1 MNNLLNYIKTKK
13 TVLTSGLLVIC
24 GSLCFITGCF
34 VSNKSIAK
42 NTNYK
47 KNQNITKFKYKNFV
61 SAWNKILLDNQYFF
75 TFNTNKLLL
84 PTTNDKDVIDKL
96 NQIFN
101 PARIKAQ
108 VEKYQKNLTNDELLN
123 IPIQEYIN
131 FLQKLN
137 FKINRFNEDLSD
149 KDIEKLILFMMNSDY
164 NYLTFKT
171 MQQLAWTYSFKN
183 YFKDNIKNFLKKGF
197 SRNLKNYQK
206 YKSIMNLN

>member
-13 TVLTSGLLVIC
+13 TVLISGLLVIC
-24 GSLCFITGCF
+24 GGLCFITGCF
-34 VSNKSIAK
+34 VSNKNITK
-42 NTNYK
+42 NANYK
-47 KNQNITKFKYKNFV
+47 RNQNITKFKYKNFV
-61 SAWNKILLDNQYFF
+61 NAWNKILLDNQYFV

-84 PTTNDKDVIDKL
+84 PTTNNKEVINKL

-108 VEKYQKNLTNDELLN
+108 IEKYQKKLTDDKLLN

-137 FKINRFNEDLSD
+137 FKKNRFNEDLSD
-149 KDIEKLILFMMNSDY
+149 KNIEKLILFMMNSDY

-183 YFKDNIKNFLKKGF
+183 YFKDNIKTFLKKGF
-197 SRNLKNYQK
+197 SRNLENYQK
-206 YKSIMNLN
+206 YKSIMNLD

>member
-13 TVLTSGLLVIC
+13 TVLISGLLVIC
-24 GSLCFITGCF
+24 GGLCFITGCF
-34 VSNKSIAK
+34 VSNKNITK
-42 NTNYK
+42 NANYK
-47 KNQNITKFKYKNFV
+47 RNQNITKFKYKNFV
-61 SAWNKILLDNQYFF
+61 NAWNKILLDNQYFV

-84 PTTNDKDVIDKL
+84 PTTNNKEVINKL

-108 VEKYQKNLTNDELLN
+108 IEKYQKKLTDDKLLN

-137 FKINRFNEDLSD
+137 FKKNRFNEDLSD
-149 KDIEKLILFMMNSDY
+149 KNIEKLILFMMNSDY

-183 YFKDNIKNFLKKGF
+183 YFKDNIKTFLKKGF
-197 SRNLKNYQK
+197 SRNLENYQK
-206 YKSIMNLN
+206 YKFIMNLD

>member
-1 MNNLLNYIKTKK
+1 MNDLLNYIKTKK
-13 TVLTSGLLVIC
+13 MVLIYGLLVIC
-24 GSLCFITGCF
+24 GGLCFITGCF

-47 KNQNITKFKYKNFV
+47 RNPNITKFKYKNFV
-61 SAWNKILLDNQYFF
+61 SAWNKILLDNQYFV

-84 PTTNDKDVIDKL
+84 PTTNDKDVINKL

-108 VEKYQKNLTNDELLN
+108 IEKYQKKLTDDELLI

-137 FKINRFNEDLSD
+137 FKKNRFNENLSD
-149 KDIEKLILFMMNSDY
+149 KEIEKLILFMMNSDY

-171 MQQLAWTYSFKN
+171 MQQLVWTYSFKN
-183 YFKDNIKNFLKKGF
+183 YFKDNIKTFLKKGF
-197 SRNLKNYQK
+197 SRNLENYQK
-206 YKSIMNLN
+206 YKSIMNLD